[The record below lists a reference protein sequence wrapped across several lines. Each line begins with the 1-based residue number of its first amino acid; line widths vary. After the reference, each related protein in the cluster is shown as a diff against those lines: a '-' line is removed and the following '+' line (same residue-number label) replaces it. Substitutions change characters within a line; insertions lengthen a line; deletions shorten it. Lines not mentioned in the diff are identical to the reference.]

1 MRAKIKTN
9 VFLIFFYN
17 LIFSY
22 TDLEELDVF
31 SATLI
36 QTIAK
41 RQWNERYSKYLSG
54 QKAKVGSLLSIV
66 NVFSVLCIFV

>member
-41 RQWNERYSKYLSG
+41 RQRNERYSKYLSG
-54 QKAKVGSLLSIV
+54 QKAKVSSLLSIV

>member
-22 TDLEELDVF
+22 TDLEEL
-31 SATLI
+31 
-36 QTIAK
+36 
-41 RQWNERYSKYLSG
+41 
-54 QKAKVGSLLSIV
+54 
-66 NVFSVLCIFV
+66 NVFFRYVDTNYS

>member
-31 SATLI
+31 F
-36 QTIAK
+36 
-41 RQWNERYSKYLSG
+41 RQRNERYSKYLSG
-54 QKAKVGSLLSIV
+54 HKAKVSSLLSIV
-66 NVFSVLCIFV
+66 TVFSVLCIFV